1 MAQMPYDN
9 TSATSIL
16 DYARRLL
23 GKSLHD
29 LYPMAS
35 MLNTGKGNL
44 GQCVETYH
52 FGYAINGRGEAD
64 FSSAGVELKCT
75 PLRTLKD
82 GSMISKERLSLNL
95 INYIEEYNKSFE
107 TSSFSRKNALLLLM
121 FYLHVVGVEKLD
133 FVFKII
139 RLWSIPE
146 EDLKIFMDDW
156 NVIHAKIVNGLAHEL
171 SEGDTLYLAACV
183 KGTKG
188 GKDKRPQNSGGV
200 RADQRAYS
208 IKKAYLNHIIVD
220 SLSHPEMCD
229 GVVMT
234 QKRKNAIEKRK
245 ADIGRAVK
253 SVAEYRQGETFE
265 QLIARR
271 FEPYVGMSIA
281 EIAAKLKTRISSSP
295 KAISYSVCRAILG
308 VKERRIAEFE
318 KAGLQLKTI
327 RLEHNGRLKEAMSF
341 QTIKYKAIV
350 EEDEWDESDWYDT
363 IAARR
368 FLFIVFRKKK
378 GGLSSDAVLEQV
390 FFWSMPRKDIDAA
403 EAFWRDTRD
412 KVRVGDYS
420 HFIKSTEHSI
430 CHVRPK
436 AKNAAD
442 MSETPQG
449 GKSKKM
455 CYWLNRDY
463 VLDIVNK
470 HSQK

>member
-1 MAQMPYDN
+1 
-9 TSATSIL
+9 
-16 DYARRLL
+16 
-23 GKSLHD
+23 
-29 LYPMAS
+29 
-35 MLNTGKGNL
+35 
-44 GQCVETYH
+44 
-52 FGYAINGRGEAD
+52 
-64 FSSAGVELKCT
+64 
-75 PLRTLKD
+75 
-82 GSMISKERLSLNL
+82 
-95 INYIEEYNKSFE
+95 
-107 TSSFSRKNALLLLM
+107 M

-146 EDLKIFMDDW
+146 EDLKILMDDW

-188 GKDKRPQNSGGV
+188 GKDKGPQNSGGV

-220 SLSHPEMCD
+220 SLSHSEMCD

-234 QKRKNAIEKRK
+234 QKRRNAIEKRK

-368 FLFIVFRKKK
+368 LLFIVFRKKK